1 MAPRETR
8 TRPGEIPGA
17 VDRAPDDA
25 AGVSSPSPGEAES
38 GSRRE
43 RASFLVELRAA
54 DEPQD
59 VLRMVRA
66 LRLAVARQEG
76 GRAGIRWA
84 SALLVPSES
93 SCLCVLEA
101 AEITQVIRA
110 RDVAGLHAAPVR
122 LAYPLAD
129 PLRDRSQDTQR

>member
-1 MAPRETR
+1 VPIAANT
-8 TRPGEIPGA
+8 
-17 VDRAPDDA
+17 DDA
-25 AGVSSPSPGEAES
+25 AGVGRPGLDEAES

-43 RASFLVELRAA
+43 RSSFLVELRAA

-76 GRAGIRWA
+76 ARAGIRWA

-101 AEITQVIRA
+101 AEITEVLRA

-122 LAYPLAD
+122 RAYPMAD
-129 PLRDRSQDTQR
+129 PLTGLSQDTQR

>member
-1 MAPRETR
+1 VLVAPAT
-8 TRPGEIPGA
+8 G
-17 VDRAPDDA
+17 DA
-25 AGVSSPSPGEAES
+25 AGVGGPRPDEAES

-59 VLRMVRA
+59 VVRMVRA

-76 GRAGIRWA
+76 GPAGIRWA

-101 AEITQVIRA
+101 AEITEVIRA

-122 LAYPLAD
+122 PAYPITD
-129 PLRDRSQDTQR
+129 PLTGRSQDTEK